1 MFLNLYFSLPI
12 KTQPKGEAWKGLA
25 VDNADVVMIPLQYY
39 KKGNKM
45 EKRKTIRKIG
55 LYFVLGGIAA
65 FALEK
70 LSDTRISSSIAR
82 VFCGGKYLLT
92 TGGKLSGSACGFN
105 ADIVFVLFCFAAL
118 FFGFILMMIGRR
130 KKKSKKTT

>member
-1 MFLNLYFSLPI
+1 MFFFTHKNPAKRRDL
-12 KTQPKGEAWKGLA
+12 ERVA

-45 EKRKTIRKIG
+45 EKRKTISKIG

-70 LSDTRISSSIAR
+70 FSDTRISSSISR

-92 TGGKLSGSACGFN
+92 TDGKLSGSACGFN
-105 ADIVFVLFCFAAL
+105 ADIVFVLFCFAVL
-118 FFGFILMMIGRR
+118 FIGFVLMMIGRR